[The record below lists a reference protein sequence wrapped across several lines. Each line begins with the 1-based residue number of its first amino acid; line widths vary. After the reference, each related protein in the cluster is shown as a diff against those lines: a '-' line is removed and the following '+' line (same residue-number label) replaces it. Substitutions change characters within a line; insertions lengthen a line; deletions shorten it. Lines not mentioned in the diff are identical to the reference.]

1 MSRARSGILPTL
13 ALLTAIALPLSLLAQ
28 QTGHD
33 ASMAPARGPRR
44 YVAVFL
50 YPHAIMFDYAPA
62 AELFRVA
69 GHAQAF
75 SVYTVGTS
83 TAPIPAMFP
92 QTVTPQYDFE
102 HAPQPTVVVIPGGMS
117 DEAVA
122 DPRVAA
128 WLKRVQSQGAILFSV
143 CTGAFV
149 LADLGFLDGHAAT
162 TNHAELATLGKKAP
176 KARVVSDKDYV
187 DEGNL
192 VTAAGAATGIDAT
205 LHLIQRLVGKDD
217 ADWLAHVYL
226 DYKYWHA
233 G

>member
-1 MSRARSGILPTL
+1 MV
-13 ALLTAIALPLSLLAQ
+13 AQ
-28 QTGHD
+28 HTGHD
-33 ASMAPARGPRR
+33 ASMPAASGPRR
-44 YVAVFL
+44 YIAVYL

-92 QTVTPQYDFE
+92 QTVTPQYDFD
-102 HAPQPTVVVIPGGMS
+102 HAPQPTVVVIPGGMT

-122 DPRVAA
+122 DPRAAA
-128 WLKRVQSQGAILFSV
+128 WLKKVQAKGAILFSV

-149 LADLGFLDGHAAT
+149 LAELGFLDGHAAT
-162 TNHAELATLGKKAP
+162 TNHTGLAELRAKAP
-176 KARVVSDKDYV
+176 KAKVVSDRDYV

-233 G
+233 D

>member
-1 MSRARSGILPTL
+1 MSRDRSGIVPTIVLFATCFL
-13 ALLTAIALPLSLLAQ
+13 ALSAGAQ
-28 QTGHD
+28 ESRHD
-33 ASMAPARGPRR
+33 PSMAPATRPRR

-102 HAPQPTVVVIPGGMS
+102 HAPHPTVVVIPGGMS

-122 DPRVAA
+122 DPHVAT
-128 WLKRVQSQGAILFSV
+128 WLKQVQARGAILFSV

-149 LADLGFLDGHAAT
+149 LADLGLLDGHAAT
-162 TNHAELATLGKKAP
+162 TNHAEVATLRKKAP
-176 KARVVSDKDYV
+176 KARVVSDRDYV

-192 VTAAGAATGIDAT
+192 VTSAGAATGIDAT

-217 ADWLAHVYL
+217 AEYLAHVYL
-226 DYKYWHA
+226 DYKSWRPD
-233 G
+233 